1 MLVVISVNRMD
12 SNGVQVCVARPQHN
26 AHSAQTYPSEAAARA
41 VLLDFGMTEK
51 VLDDSLKL
59 LPQLA
64 ANQPLTFPPLAMYRN
79 MSCWTEV
86 SSLGKRRSWV
96 SAND

>member
-26 AHSAQTYPSEAAARA
+26 ATSVQTYPSEAAVRA
-41 VLLDFGMTEK
+41 VLLSFGIAEK

-59 LPQLA
+59 LPQLG
-64 ANQPLTFPPLAMYRN
+64 ANQPLKFPPLDVPQHELLEKGFELAQGTQLRI
-79 MSCWTEV
+79 SQ
-86 SSLGKRRSWV
+86 
-96 SAND
+96 

>member
-12 SNGVQVCVARPQHN
+12 SNGVQVCVGRPQHN
-26 AHSAQTYPSEAAARA
+26 ATSVRTYPSEAAARA

-59 LPQLA
+59 LPQVG
-64 ANQPLTFPPLAMYRN
+64 ANQPLTFPPLDVPQHELLEKGFELAQG
-79 MSCWTEV
+79 TQFGV
-86 SSLGKRRSWV
+86 TQ
-96 SAND
+96 

>member
-26 AHSAQTYPSEAAARA
+26 ATSVQTYPSEAAARA
-41 VLLDFGMTEK
+41 VLLGFGIAEK

-59 LPQLA
+59 LPQLG
-64 ANQPLTFPPLAMYRN
+64 ANQPSKIPKPLSTGIEGAGCRKA
-79 MSCWTEV
+79 
-86 SSLGKRRSWV
+86 G
-96 SAND
+96 SAG

>member
-12 SNGVQVCVARPQHN
+12 SNGVVCVGRPQHN
-26 AHSAQTYPSEAAARA
+26 ATSVRTYPSEAAARA

-59 LPQLA
+59 LPQLG
-64 ANQPLTFPPLAMYRN
+64 ANQPLTFPPLDVPQHELLEKGFELAQG
-79 MSCWTEV
+79 TQFGV
-86 SSLGKRRSWV
+86 TQ
-96 SAND
+96 

>member
-12 SNGVQVCVARPQHN
+12 SNGVQVCVSRPQHS

-41 VLLDFGMTEK
+41 VLLDFGIAEK

-59 LPQLA
+59 LPQVG
-64 ANQPLTFPPLAMYRN
+64 ANQPLKFPRLDVPQHELLEKGFELAEG
-79 MSCWTEV
+79 TQ
-86 SSLGKRRSWV
+86 LGISQ
-96 SAND
+96 

>member
-41 VLLDFGMTEK
+41 VLIDFGIAEK

-59 LPQLA
+59 LPQVG
-64 ANQPLTFPPLAMYRN
+64 ANQPLKFPRLDVRQHELLEKGFELAEG
-79 MSCWTEV
+79 TQ
-86 SSLGKRRSWV
+86 LGISQ
-96 SAND
+96 